1 MGDTLWSTVRA
12 LLWPAAL
19 PLLAAYVFVRAGDLS
34 YTDEQWIQAVLHFL
48 LGAAVLLSLRFGGS
62 RVAAIA
68 ALVWFGLIAVCD
80 LSGLARQAILFCVAI
95 GFLTVACLPERG
107 GISWSA
113 ILMMCPVVFVA
124 TFPLWPLNWREPL
137 YNVVATSGGVDELG
151 ALNMTWPVAIA
162 YVCVIL
168 AQGIRLSRSLAPVD
182 SGLMGALVAW
192 LTVFYTDGD
201 AARTFELCL
210 SALIF
215 RTA

>member
-1 MGDTLWSTVRA
+1 MNSGFKGPSFPSWCS
-12 LLWPAAL
+12 
-19 PLLAAYVFVRAGDLS
+19 S
-34 YTDEQWIQAVLHFL
+34 
-48 LGAAVLLSLRFGGS
+48 SLVIEVWRQPGGS
-62 RVAAIA
+62 HR

-124 TFPLWPLNWREPL
+124 TFPLWPLNWRELL

-168 AQGIRLSRSLAPVD
+168 AQGIRLSRS
-182 SGLMGALVAW
+182 
-192 LTVFYTDGD
+192 
-201 AARTFELCL
+201 
-210 SALIF
+210 
-215 RTA
+215 